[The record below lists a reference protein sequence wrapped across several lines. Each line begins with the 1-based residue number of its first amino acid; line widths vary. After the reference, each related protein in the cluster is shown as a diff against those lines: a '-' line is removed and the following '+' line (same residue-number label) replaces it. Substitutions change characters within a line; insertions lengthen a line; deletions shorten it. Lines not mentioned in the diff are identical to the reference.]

1 MHDFEETAAILK
13 RLGDKT
19 RLAIMTILNET
30 DCCVCELVDIL
41 QMSQPAI
48 SQHLRK
54 LKDNGLVRETKK
66 AQWVFYSLNKQHAFY
81 PLVRS
86 ILAHLPDQKE
96 HIHRL
101 EKKGMRIRCE

>member
-1 MHDFEETAAILK
+1 MYHEEVANMLK
-13 RLGDKT
+13 LLGDKT
-19 RLAIMTILNET
+19 RLMIISILNET

-54 LKDNGLVRETKK
+54 LKDNGLVKETKK
-66 AQWVFYSLNKQHAFY
+66 AQWVFYSLNKQHEFY
-81 PLVRS
+81 ALVQS
-86 ILAHLPDQKE
+86 IFSHLPDQKE

-101 EKKGMRIRCE
+101 EEKGIRIHCK